1 MTSTFSWNM
10 SIRQQRQHRSWP
22 STSFMPLGEPHVF
35 NTRDGDTQEKN
46 EEDLIWAAIERLP
59 TFDRIRKGL
68 LNQMLDNG
76 KIVHCPIDF
85 TNLGL
90 EDRRLLLE
98 SMLKCVE
105 EDNERFLLGLRDRI
119 NRVGIEVPKIEVRY
133 ENISVDGDVHVGSR
147 SLPTLLNVTL
157 NAFE

>member
-1 MTSTFSWNM
+1 M
-10 SIRQQRQHRSWP
+10 SIGGRRQRQHRSWP
-22 STSFMPLGEPHVF
+22 STSFNPVREPHVF
-35 NTRDGDTQEKN
+35 NTRDGDIQEEN
-46 EEDLIWAAIERLP
+46 EEELIWAAIERLP

-68 LNQMLDNG
+68 LNLMLDNG

-105 EDNERFLLGLRDRI
+105 EDNERLLRGFRDRV
-119 NRVGIEVPKIEVRY
+119 NRYDLFIYLSILLKYYLILIIYGVFFIHLCIMV
-133 ENISVDGDVHVGSR
+133 NI
-147 SLPTLLNVTL
+147 LLRL
-157 NAFE
+157 SIL